1 MKHCSF
7 EVVMV
12 ERDQVT
18 IRDLNQGHKSVTND
32 AEHVV
37 RELRRAELLVPGRR
51 LFYYDSDGN
60 LDEILWEGGEIEF
73 RPGPGRIAS

>member
-7 EVVMV
+7 EVVLV

-18 IRDLNQGHKSVTND
+18 VRDLNRGKSVTND
-32 AEHVV
+32 AAYVV
-37 RELRRAELLVPGRR
+37 RELLKAELLVPERR

-60 LDEILWEGGEIEF
+60 LDEILWEGAEIAF
-73 RPGPGRIAS
+73 RPGPGRKSA